1 MTEVVV
7 LGVNVQGTAVTCQ
20 GLIQAPHFSERVTQ
34 IGMGLGE
41 IWFDSDGLLVAVN
54 GLIQLP
60 QGSEHIAKV
69 VMGLRVIGLDGYGFV
84 EAGHGVLKRP
94 CSFRRK
100 PTLLWDSLK
109 LGLKERAFWWLSMA
123 SSRRPNA

>member
-1 MTEVVV
+1 
-7 LGVNVQGTAVTCQ
+7 
-20 GLIQAPHFSERVTQ
+20 
-34 IGMGLGE
+34 MGLGE

-84 EAGHGVLKRP
+84 EAGHGVLKTAL
-94 CSFRRK
+94 F
-100 PTLLWDSLK
+100 LQ
-109 LGLKERAFWWLSMA
+109 KEAHAVVGFTQIRA
-123 SSRRPNA
+123 